1 MKLSNFKFA
10 FSVFLLPI
18 SLTVF
23 AQEDST
29 KLSDVEEVIVVG
41 SQIKGAKITGALPVS
56 IISREDI
63 EAIGVDSGDDLLE
76 NIAEQGLNYFNEA
89 EDASGGVNASRGD
102 VGAYNLRNLG
112 VGNTLTL
119 LNGRR
124 LVNSPGYQTELIGGD
139 YVPTTSVNSNLIPV
153 TGIDR
158 LEILRDGASAIYG
171 ADAVAGVINN
181 VLQKDFEGLTV
192 TAKVSAY
199 DHFETEDNSATI
211 KWGSFFNDGA
221 TNVSVFFNHY
231 SRGNIQAKEDPRW
244 GAGDHRPFVDANSP
258 WKTSTSFRNLSSNS
272 IYPQMDM
279 VSSKEHKGE
288 TWNHFWTDDDGEFEV
303 FPLGSI
309 ACTNDGK
316 GRPQD
321 GTIDPKTG
329 KEYSGTTN
337 NPGDTNPLFDTGYG
351 TCIAPD
357 GNGALRSNF
366 WGSTDVRGEVIR
378 NNVVM
383 FINHDMGNGI
393 ESFTELGVYSSDSD
407 RIAHASY
414 AFTSSKHR
422 VGPDNYYLN
431 QLKVNIDGTP
441 TAIFAGKQLYI
452 DNYRYEE
459 RNRLVNVQKETYRFL
474 QGFRGSNG
482 NWDWET
488 AFVDSIAKSRDVTR
502 NRMSNNLL
510 KAALNDPTPA
520 AYNPFSA
527 GINSNIER
535 TLIDVYRKGT
545 SELTMFDFKMSNSE
559 FMSLPAGDV
568 GLLLG
573 FEYRE
578 ESISDDRDP
587 RLDGTITYTD
597 YEGDTFPLVADVLNS
612 SPTSDVSG
620 SRDVSSLF
628 AEMQIPLSESIDMQI
643 ALRSEDFSDFG
654 DATVGKIAAGWQAAS
669 WMSVRG
675 SVSTAFRAPNII
687 QVNEETVVR
696 SGTRYDRAAFRV
708 NEVQSVDNV
717 IDSDSRYTIQRMAT
731 GASGLEAEE
740 SDNTSFGVVLTP
752 MDNLIVTIDTWS
764 IEKDKTIGLFGREN
778 QTVNDMLLRFANGT
792 SNCDTFAG
800 DPLVVREAADD
811 GEAAGFAAAGVC
823 PFGPIKFVKNDYTNM
838 ALRTIEGTDV
848 GIYYDFETAYGDF
861 DIRYIGTFLDKFEQK
876 ASGKFAELQAAKDNG
891 TIPASIPLKGFGDL
905 LGKDG
910 IYDNKHTLRVS
921 WDKGPY
927 RASLAGL
934 KKGSF
939 VQTSLGTKNG
949 VPYVVPAM
957 TTMDLTLSY
966 NFTLSGQKARVR
978 FAVKNLE
985 DERAPTADRYYGYY
999 ADAHQDY
1006 GRNYYLDLRVS
1017 F

>member
-1 MKLSNFKFA
+1 MKLTNLKYALSL
-10 FSVFLLPI
+10 FLLPLSI
-18 SLTVF
+18 TVLS
-23 AQEDST
+23 QEDST
-29 KLSDVEEVIVVG
+29 KLSDVEEVVVVG

-56 IISREDI
+56 IISSKDI

-181 VLQKDFEGLTV
+181 VLQKDFEGFTV

-199 DHFETEDNSATI
+199 DHFETEDNKLTV

-221 TNVSVFFNHY
+221 TNVSVFFDY
-231 SRGNIQAKEDPRW
+231 YDRGNINAQEDPRW
-244 GAGDHRPFVDANSP
+244 GAGDHRPFVDDDSP

-272 IYPQMDM
+272 LYGQFDM
-279 VSSKEHKGE
+279 VSSATSLAGTANDKV
-288 TWNHFWTDDDGEFEV
+288 WTDSAGEFEV
-303 FPLGSI
+303 FPLGDSK
-309 ACTNDGK
+309 CTNRG
-316 GRPQD
+316 
-321 GTIDPKTG
+321 
-329 KEYSGTTN
+329 
-337 NPGDTNPLFDTGYG
+337 NPLFDTGYG

-366 WGSTDVRGEVIR
+366 WGPTDVRSELQR
-378 NNVVM
+378 TNVVM

-393 ESFTELGVYSSDSD
+393 ESFTELGVYNSDSD
-407 RIAHASY
+407 RTAHASY

-431 QLKVNIDGTP
+431 QMTVNGV
-441 TAIFAGKQLYI
+441 ALFAGKQLYI

-459 RNRLVNVQKETYRFL
+459 RQRLVNVKKETYRFL

-482 NWDWET
+482 AWDWET

-527 GINSNIER
+527 GVNSNIER

-545 SELTMFDFKMSNSE
+545 SELTMFDFKMSNNE
-559 FMSLPAGDV
+559 FMTLPAGDV

-578 ESISDDRDP
+578 ESIDDDRDP

-628 AEMQIPLSESIDMQI
+628 AEMQIPLAESIDMQI
-643 ALRSEDFSDFG
+643 AVRNEDFSDFG
-654 DATVGKIAAGWQAAS
+654 DATVGKIAIGWQAAS
-669 WMSVRG
+669 WMNLRG
-675 SVSTAFRAPNII
+675 SVSTAFRAPNVI
-687 QVNEETVVR
+687 QMNEETVVR

-708 NEVQSVDNV
+708 NEVQSVENV

-752 MDNLIVTIDTWS
+752 TDNLIITIDTWT

-800 DPLVVREAADD
+800 DPLVVREAPDAGD
-811 GEAAGFAAAGVC
+811 APGFAAAGVC
-823 PFGPIKFVKNDYTNM
+823 PFGDIKFIKNDYTNM

-848 GIYYDFETAYGDF
+848 GIYYDLETAYGDF
-861 DIRYIGTFLDKFEQK
+861 DVRYIGTFLDKFEQK
-876 ASGKFAELQAAKDNG
+876 ASGQFAELQAAKDNG
-891 TIPASIPLKGFGDL
+891 TIPESIPLKGFGDL

-910 IYDNKHTLRVS
+910 VYDNKHTLRLS

-927 RASLAGL
+927 GASLVGL

-939 VQTSLGTKNG
+939 VQTSLGLKNG
-949 VPYVVPAM
+949 VPYTVPAM

-966 NFTLSGQKARVR
+966 DFTLSGQKARVR

>member
-1 MKLSNFKFA
+1 MNLSYIKYA
-10 FSVFLLPI
+10 FGLLVLPL
-18 SLTVF
+18 SFVAF
-23 AQEDST
+23 AQEDAT
-29 KLSDVEEVIVVG
+29 KLSDVEEVVVVG

-56 IISREDI
+56 IISSKDI
-63 EAIGVDSGDDLLE
+63 EAIGVDSGEDLLE

-102 VGAYNLRNLG
+102 IGAYNLRNMG

-124 LVNSPGYQTELIGGD
+124 LVSSPGYQTELIGGD
-139 YVPTTSVNSNLIPV
+139 FVPTTSVNSNLIPV

-199 DHFETEDNSATI
+199 DHFETEDNKVTI

-221 TNVSVFFNHY
+221 TNVSVFFDHY
-231 SRGNIQAKEDPRW
+231 DRGNINAQEDPRW
-244 GAGDHRPFVDANSP
+244 GAGDHRPFVDADSP
-258 WKTSTSFRNLSSNS
+258 WKTSAAFRNLSSNS
-272 IYPQMDM
+272 IYGQFDM
-279 VSSKEHKGE
+279 VSSATSLAGTENDKV
-288 TWNHFWTDDDGEFEV
+288 WTDSAGEFEV
-303 FPLGSI
+303 FPLGDSK
-309 ACTNDGK
+309 CTNRG
-316 GRPQD
+316 
-321 GTIDPKTG
+321 
-329 KEYSGTTN
+329 
-337 NPGDTNPLFDTGYG
+337 NPLFDTGYG

-366 WGSTDVRGEVIR
+366 WGPTDVRSELQR
-378 NNVVM
+378 TNVVM
-383 FINHDMGNGI
+383 FINHDLGNGL

-407 RIAHASY
+407 RTAHASY

-431 QLKVNIDGTP
+431 QMTVNGV
-441 TAIFAGKQLYI
+441 ALFAGKQLYI

-459 RNRLVNVQKETYRFL
+459 RQRLVNVKKETYRFL
-474 QGFRGSNG
+474 QGFRGTNG
-482 NWDWET
+482 AWDWEA

-510 KAALNDPTPA
+510 KEALNDPTPA

-527 GINSNIER
+527 GVNSNIER

-545 SELTMFDFKMSNSE
+545 SELTMFDFKMSNNE

-578 ESISDDRDP
+578 ESMDDDRDP

-597 YEGDTFPLVADVLNS
+597 YEGDTYPLVADVLNS
-612 SPTSDVSG
+612 SPTGDVSG
-620 SRDVSSLF
+620 SRDVSSIF
-628 AEMQIPLSESIDMQI
+628 AEMQIPLAESIDMQI
-643 ALRSEDFSDFG
+643 AVRNEDFSDFG
-654 DATVGKIAAGWQAAS
+654 NATVGKIALGWQAAP
-669 WMSVRG
+669 WMSVRA
-675 SVSTAFRAPNII
+675 SLSTAFRAPNII
-687 QVNEETVVR
+687 QVNEKTVVR
-696 SGTRYDRAAFRV
+696 SGAQYDRATFRV
-708 NEVQSVDNV
+708 NEVQSVENV

-731 GASGLEAEE
+731 GAAGLEAEE

-752 MDNLIVTIDTWS
+752 MDNLIITIDAWT

-800 DPLVVREAADD
+800 DPLVVREAPDAGD
-811 GEAAGFAAAGVC
+811 AAGFAAAGVC
-823 PFGPIKFVKNDYTNM
+823 PFGDIKYVKNEYTNM
-838 ALRTIEGTDV
+838 ALRTIEGTDL

-891 TIPASIPLKGFGDL
+891 TIPASIPLSGFGDL
-905 LGKDG
+905 LGING
-910 IYDNKHTLRVS
+910 VYDNKHTLRVS

-927 RASLAGL
+927 GASLVGL

-939 VQTSLGTKNG
+939 VQTSLGLIDG
-949 VPYVVPAM
+949 VAYVVPAM
-957 TTMDLTLSY
+957 TTMDLTMSY
-966 NFTLSGQKARVR
+966 DFTLNGQKARVR

-999 ADAHQDY
+999 PDAHQDY